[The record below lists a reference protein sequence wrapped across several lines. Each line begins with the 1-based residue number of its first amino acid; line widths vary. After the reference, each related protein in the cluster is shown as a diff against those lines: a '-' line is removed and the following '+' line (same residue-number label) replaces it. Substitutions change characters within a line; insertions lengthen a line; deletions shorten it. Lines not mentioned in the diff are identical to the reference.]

1 MMKKI
6 TKILLFASV
15 AVLSVTGCA
24 DFLDMAPQ
32 ENLQLEDIFTNRMY
46 TKNFLTHIY
55 SWSPTEANMADD
67 GGAWRNPFV
76 AGSDE
81 MEIAYGKAY
90 GHLINDGSWNPQ
102 NISQTQVW
110 PESYMAIR
118 KCNQLLENIDKCPA
132 TEDELRHW
140 KGEAYFL
147 RAWYHFL
154 AFRAYGAIPVLTQ
167 SYDPN
172 DDLLSIVRTPAD
184 LVVEQIVKDCDAAAE
199 CLHDEDIWP
208 LSDQGRATRLAALG
222 LKARALLYIASP
234 LYNGNTELADLK
246 NLDGTNLI
254 SQTYDPEKW
263 KRAADAAL
271 ECINTA
277 AAVNK
282 TLYDE
287 NPNPVLNYG
296 EIFTKVWNK
305 EILWAKNIGAYQHWL
320 NCGDPVSFACFSIFN
335 PTQELVDAYQMEDGS
350 TPIIGYENDGLIPVI
365 NPESGYVEE
374 GFVENG
380 DDSGLNRWQAG
391 VSNMYIKREPRF
403 YASINFNGAIWKYDA
418 PSFNKTDPHTLEFW
432 YTGVDGKLGAG
443 TDYCK
448 TGYLMRKLVSPE
460 YIPFKYTPNQQWVY
474 IRLGEIYLDLAEA
487 LNEYYGPTADCYKYI
502 NAIRKR
508 AGLPELEAGLTKEQM
523 RDKIKHERRIELAF
537 ETHRFFDV
545 RRWKDAKETESKSIH
560 AMSIYEG
567 THLQDP
573 AFYKREKVETRVF
586 EAPKHYFF
594 PIDQVEIDKHH
605 DRALVQNLGWTT
617 IGNVE
622 E

>member
-1 MMKKI
+1 MKKL
-6 TKILLFASV
+6 TKAISIAVV
-15 AVLSVTGCA
+15 AVSSLAGCSG
-24 DFLDMAPQ
+24 FLDMAPQ

-55 SWSPTEANMADD
+55 SWCPTEANMADD
-67 GGAWRNPFV
+67 GGAWRNPYV

-81 MEIAYGKAY
+81 MEMAYGKAY

-102 NISQTQVW
+102 NISRVQVW

-118 KCNQLLENIDKCPA
+118 KCNQLIENIHLCPA
-132 TEDELRHW
+132 TEEEIRHW

-154 AFRAYGAIPVLTQ
+154 VFRAYGAVPVLTK

-184 LVVEQIVKDCDAAAE
+184 DVVAQIVKDCDEAAK
-199 CLHDEDIWP
+199 LLYDEDTWP
-208 LSDQGRATRLAALG
+208 NSDLGRATRLAALA
-222 LKARALLYIASP
+222 LKSRALLYIASP
-234 LYNGNTELADLK
+234 LYNGNAEQAELK
-246 NLDGTNLI
+246 NLNGKNLI

-263 KRAADAAL
+263 KAAADAAR
-271 ECINTA
+271 ECITYALA
-277 AAVNK
+277 ANK
-282 TLYDE
+282 KLYKE
-287 NPNPVLNYG
+287 NPNVVQNFN
-296 EIFTKVWNK
+296 EIFTKVWNS

-335 PTQELVDAYQMEDGS
+335 PTQEMVDAFQMEDGS
-350 TPIIGYENDGLIPVI
+350 TPITGYTNDGLTPII
-365 NPESGYVEE
+365 NPDSGYIEE
-374 GFVENG
+374 GFVEEG
-380 DDSGLNRWQAG
+380 DPTGLNRWQAG
-391 VSNMYIKREPRF
+391 VSNMYVRREPRF
-403 YASINFNGAIWKYDA
+403 YATINFCGAVWKYDA
-418 PSFNKTDPHTLEFW
+418 PSFNKNEPHTLEFW
-432 YTGVDGKLGAG
+432 YTGVDGKSGAG

-474 IRLGEIYLDLAEA
+474 IRLAEIYLNLAEA
-487 LNEYYGPTADCYKYI
+487 VNEYYGPTQECYDAV
-502 NAIRKR
+502 NEIRSR
-508 AGLPELEAGLTKEQM
+508 AGLPGLESGLTKEQM

-545 RRWKDAKETESKSIH
+545 RRWKDAPENQAGNIH
-560 AMSIYEG
+560 SMSIYEG

-573 AFYKREKVETRVF
+573 AFYTRTKVETRVF
-586 EAPKHYFF
+586 ESPKHYFF
-594 PIDQVEIDKHH
+594 PIDQIEIDKHH

-617 IGNVE
+617 VVDAE